1 MAINQ
6 FVQFQSLV
14 YSYNNSALYL
24 GTDKVETPDRL
35 INQCVLA
42 FNQINDDITDAVKRK
57 SWGYME
63 RCCEDSVAL
72 YNLMTELGI
81 KDDVY
86 AIIKTQRS

>member
-6 FVQFQSLV
+6 FVKFQSLV

-24 GTDKVETPDRL
+24 GTDKVETPTRL
-35 INQCVLA
+35 VEQCVLA
-42 FNQINDDITDAVKRK
+42 FNQIHDDITDAIKRK

-63 RCCEDSVAL
+63 RCCEDSVTL
-72 YNLMTELGI
+72 YDLMTTLGI

-86 AIIKTQRS
+86 AIIKAQRS

>member
-24 GTDKVETPDRL
+24 GNDKVETPQPL
-35 INQCVLA
+35 IEQCVLA
-42 FNQINDDITDAVKRK
+42 FNQIHDDITDAIKRK

-72 YNLMTELGI
+72 YDLMTQLGI
-81 KDDVY
+81 KEAVY

>member
-6 FVQFQSLV
+6 FVKVQSLA

-24 GTDKVETPDRL
+24 GTDKVETPDHL
-35 INQCVLA
+35 VEQCVLA
-42 FNQINDDITDAVKRK
+42 FNQIHDSITDAIKRK

-63 RCCEDSVAL
+63 RCCEDSVTL
-72 YNLMTELGI
+72 YNLMTKLGI

-86 AIIKTQRS
+86 SVIKAQRS

>member
-14 YSYNNSALYL
+14 YSYNNSALFI
-24 GTDKVETPDRL
+24 GADKVETPDRL

-42 FNQINDDITDAVKRK
+42 FNQIHDDIVGAIKRK

-63 RCCEDSVAL
+63 RCCEDSVTL
-72 YNLMTELGI
+72 YKLMTTLGI

-86 AIIKTQRS
+86 AILKTQRS

>member
-24 GTDKVETPDRL
+24 GSDKVETPDRL

-42 FNQINDDITDAVKRK
+42 FNQVHDDITDAIKRK

-63 RCCEDSVAL
+63 RCCEDSVTL
-72 YNLMTELGI
+72 YDLMTQLGI
-81 KDDVY
+81 KEAVY
-86 AIIKTQRS
+86 AIIREQRS